1 MSPITVVVAD
11 SRKASRTACVRL
23 LESEE
28 DIRVVGEARS
38 GLDVLAAAMLRP
50 RIVLLSLDL
59 APGHSAALVRVLRRR
74 SRRTKVILLGSRA
87 PEAALLETLSHG
99 ARGYIERSARRV
111 FLLKAVRKV
120 DAGEAWVSRRL
131 AGQIVDRVARLMAG
145 PRCG

>member
-11 SRKASRTACVRL
+11 KQKASRTACVRL

-38 GLDVLAAAMLRP
+38 GLDVLAAATLRP

-74 SRRTKVILLGSRA
+74 SRRTKVILLGRRA

-99 ARGYIERSARRV
+99 ARGYIERRSRRI
-111 FLLKAVRKV
+111 FLPKAVRKV

-131 AGQIVDRVARLMAG
+131 AGQIVDRVAHLMAG
-145 PRCG
+145 PRSE